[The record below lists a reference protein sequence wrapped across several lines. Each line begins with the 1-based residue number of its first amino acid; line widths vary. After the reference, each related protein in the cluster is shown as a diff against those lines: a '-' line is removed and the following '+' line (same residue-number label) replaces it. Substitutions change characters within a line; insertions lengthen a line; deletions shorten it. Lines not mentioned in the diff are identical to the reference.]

1 MCLIALAWQVAGQ
14 PLLLLGNRDEF
25 HRRPTRQAQF
35 WVNEGWPDL
44 LAGQD
49 QEAGGT
55 WLGITRSG
63 RFAALTNIR
72 SPGLR
77 TGLRSRGELVT
88 GFLTSSASPEAYLS
102 ELRSDCGAFGGFNLL
117 VGNTAELWHLNSAE
131 AGPSPLSPGYYGLSN
146 ASLNTPWPK
155 LLTLRTRLQE
165 TAKSE
170 ANTLLE
176 LLADPNTYPDSE
188 LPQTGVSQEW
198 ERALSAAFI
207 VGEDYGTRAST
218 LVRIT
223 AQGCVHFH
231 ERRFGPKGKAL
242 GESRFEFELQP

>member
-35 WVNEGWPDL
+35 WTSEGWPDL

-55 WLGITRSG
+55 WLGVTRTG

-72 SPGLR
+72 SPGVH

-88 GFLTSSASPEAYLS
+88 GFLTSSASPQGYLE
-102 ELRSDCGAFGGFNLL
+102 ELRSHCHAFGGFNLL
-117 VGNTAELWHLNSAE
+117 VGTKSELWHLNSAE
-131 AGPSPLSPGYYGLSN
+131 ARPSSLSPGYYGLSN

-155 LLTLRTRLQE
+155 LLALRSRLQE
-165 TAKSE
+165 AAEDE

-176 LLADPNTYPDSE
+176 LLADPRTYPDSE
-188 LPQTGVSQEW
+188 LPQTGVGQEW

-207 VGEDYGTRAST
+207 VGDDYGTRAST
-218 LVRIT
+218 LLRIS
-223 AQGCVHFH
+223 AEGSVHFH
-231 ERRFGPKGKAL
+231 ERRFGPKGKAM
-242 GESRFEFELQP
+242 GESRFEFELER